1 MFFSF
6 YIRRHHSCS
15 GLFAG
20 KKGRAVSLGNLDC
33 QLVFCGGFVQQL
45 EKTFD
50 VNFYAMKTSHM
61 ATMYKLMWLLP
72 GRRLLHTL
80 FA

>member
-1 MFFSF
+1 M
-6 YIRRHHSCS
+6 
-15 GLFAG
+15 
-20 KKGRAVSLGNLDC
+20 SLGNLDC